1 MNKLRTTALASFKSP
16 HCGSARQQSTPKGLN
31 SKAQGREQRERTLGN
46 GGIEHRT
53 LKGFSKFVS
62 SGSGLCTTLSG
73 LLRHVWPLTQGALAP
88 LATLGCVVKLLRSRL
103 IASHSSFA
111 TELIFLT
118 VVLSSCRLLH
128 ALPVVAADQP
138 QPVPSVYFETD
149 VVRWLGWLFI
159 LLGIAVVLPGALL
172 PALAVPGAIL
182 LTCHIVPLEI
192 AAAIVR
198 QTERQQR
205 LLFLLTSAVDHHR
218 PLPEELDTLALS
230 AGYGEVR
237 QLRHL
242 SDLLRAGRALP
253 EALDAVPDLLPLETV
268 SAIRVAAVNHSF
280 EVALRQGALRED
292 ARLQGR
298 HRRQLGRLTIFT
310 PFLARLLIVF
320 CCVAFLMY
328 WIVPKLKVIFDGF
341 NVRLPVSTQILFRSS
356 DFFARNSPA
365 IFATVLIVSLLTVIF
380 RRRVIPRLLDF
391 SILRSREPIAQMMDQ
406 LALTA
411 EVSLP
416 WRPVVGALAQ
426 SPAMWSYR
434 RKLATV
440 ERAVEQG
447 EDLWESLSR
456 QNLITNSET
465 ELLLAAEKVGNLPW
479 TLRLLADRIENR
491 VEVRSA
497 QVTAAVQFVGLLAVG
512 CVVGGICVAIFHPL
526 LRIYS

>member
-1 MNKLRTTALASFKSP
+1 MSETGFVSLILLVVGGFFLLLLCGLRSVSRTERPEIVAQRLKTTADLLWVW
-16 HCGSARQQSTPKGLN
+16 GIVWLVV
-31 SKAQGREQRERTLGN
+31 TLVVALVVAVTSN
-46 GGIEHRT
+46 PLEI
-53 LKGFSKFVS
+53 
-62 SGSGLCTTLSG
+62 
-73 LLRHVWPLTQGALAP
+73 LLIVLMLDQVVRLTSVAVILVLLFALWVPA
-88 LATLGCVVKLLRSRL
+88 LVTGKLLSSMAWQLTSSRVG
-103 IASHSSFA
+103 A
-111 TELIFLT
+111 TN
-118 VVLSSCRLLH
+118 
-128 ALPVVAADQP
+128 
-138 QPVPSVYFETD
+138 FETD